1 MKISSFMDAHKC
13 PELAK
18 RYSNKVPKMVD
29 EMMVRVDDFVRM
41 EEAFSNIE
49 LPKGEISEA
58 SKKLGGPVP
67 YHAPRGDHQG
77 PMQLPP
83 KKENQDRYCDYHGEK
98 GYYTN
103 DYFQLRR
110 QLKSRKLNHIIKDV
124 RQRGRGNTKGRDG
137 GKDKVI
143 EAVIEGYLV
152 CRIYVDQGA
161 DVVKPLG
168 KIKLEVVFGERG
180 LFRRVMMKFMVI
192 RAPSPYNVI
201 LGRTSLKTLRAVS
214 SSIHSMVK
222 FPTPRGIAKLVT
234 RNVIISK
241 CRRLE
246 KKQMAEKEAHRTTP
260 LAEAEPKEVRLME
273 EILVNPA
280 YPEQLLKALLKKNMD
295 IFAWDPSDMIGV
307 DEGWRM
313 YIDFKNINSACLKD
327 YYPLSD
333 IDGKIESVVGFRKE
347 ETLYV
352 YLAAAAEAV
361 SAVLLKERKGKLC
374 PVHNVSITLN
384 EAEMNYALLKKLALS
399 LLHMSRR
406 LRRNPTRG
414 ILPCFSQKK
423 EKDDIETWNLF
434 IDGASNSKGSGAG
447 LFLISPSDIEFTYA
461 LCLNFTRTNNEAEYK
476 ALLAGI
482 RMAAR
487 KKWGMDILVPLPQ
500 SDGKIKF
507 VIVAIDYF
515 TKWIEAKP
523 LARITRKEVKR
534 FVWDNIIYRANKSLM
549 EGIKIRLGRD
559 KAGWIN
565 TLQNV
570 LWANQTSLKQSNRE
584 TPFSL
589 TYGSEDVIP
598 TKIGMPTH
606 RTMMLRED
614 GKEDELRLNMELLQE
629 RIEDVIP
636 TKIGM
641 PTHRTMM
648 LREDE
653 KEDEL
658 RLNMEL
664 LQERIEVATIREA
677 RYKTKMEHYYNQ
689 NVRLTSFK
697 TKEYVFRR
705 NEASRVED

>member
-280 YPEQLLKALLKKNMD
+280 YPEQLVTVREYLPEGCKIQLKALLKKNMD

-307 DEGWRM
+307 DESWRM

-333 IDGKIESVVGFRKE
+333 IDGKIESVVGFRRHAISQDSEGNGEFKWQAALNKFMEEAEEAFQEMKIVIMKLPLLVTPRKE

-423 EKDDIETWNLF
+423 GKDDIETWNLF

-447 LFLISPSDIEFTYA
+447 LFLISPSDIEFTY
-461 LCLNFTRTNNEAEYK
+461 
-476 ALLAGI
+476 
-482 RMAAR
+482 
-487 KKWGMDILVPLPQ
+487 
-500 SDGKIKF
+500 
-507 VIVAIDYF
+507 
-515 TKWIEAKP
+515 
-523 LARITRKEVKR
+523 
-534 FVWDNIIYRANKSLM
+534 
-549 EGIKIRLGRD
+549 
-559 KAGWIN
+559 
-565 TLQNV
+565 
-570 LWANQTSLKQSNRE
+570 
-584 TPFSL
+584 
-589 TYGSEDVIP
+589 
-598 TKIGMPTH
+598 
-606 RTMMLRED
+606 
-614 GKEDELRLNMELLQE
+614 
-629 RIEDVIP
+629 
-636 TKIGM
+636 
-641 PTHRTMM
+641 
-648 LREDE
+648 
-653 KEDEL
+653 
-658 RLNMEL
+658 
-664 LQERIEVATIREA
+664 
-677 RYKTKMEHYYNQ
+677 
-689 NVRLTSFK
+689 
-697 TKEYVFRR
+697 
-705 NEASRVED
+705 